1 MYRRSRVRKDL
12 ILCLECFETFLP
24 SHCREEGILPA
35 MSVKTPIEGPSTGF
49 DFTNYARNQF
59 LGERFGGLP
68 KGEF

>member
-1 MYRRSRVRKDL
+1 
-12 ILCLECFETFLP
+12 
-24 SHCREEGILPA
+24 